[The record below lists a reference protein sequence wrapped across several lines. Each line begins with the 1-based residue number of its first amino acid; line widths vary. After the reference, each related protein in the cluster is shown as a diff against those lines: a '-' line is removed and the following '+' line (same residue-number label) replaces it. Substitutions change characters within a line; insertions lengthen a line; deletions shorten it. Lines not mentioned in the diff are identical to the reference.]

1 MSHGVAGI
9 WMGTG
14 GIDPAV
20 IGRMAGGLYTL
31 ENMHGHEFSA
41 RNLLMHVQYSNWASP
56 MFVQDSI
63 TGVALQVIGCMHDS
77 AWTAEHML
85 QDFLARG
92 TDAITGCD
100 GTYVALAWDPR
111 TETLAIANDRLGLEK
126 LFLFQQ
132 GGLLL
137 FASALKAIAV
147 HPAVQIEIDP
157 LALAQFLTT
166 SHLLDDRSFLRGIS
180 VLPPATLLTVNRAG
194 MTQRRYW
201 TPRFE
206 PDASLDLDGWA
217 GRLGEV
223 LRQAVEQSVGEGPFV
238 LPCSGGLDSRAIAA
252 FLPDHA
258 LERGRAC
265 SFGHAHCYDVRY
277 GRKVARAAGLSH
289 ETLAVPPDFFR
300 SNLRDGLAMNDGE
313 VSIEALPLLRLMP
326 FGIPG
331 ETLLTGFLGDVLS
344 GGHIPDG
351 LDQVSDYGKQ
361 LELLWQ
367 KRYQSIGFSDAALGR
382 VLLPGIYREV
392 KGATFET
399 MRRSIEMAEAES
411 FIDKAVLIELRD
423 RQARYIDY
431 MMRSLSLKYDVRAPF
446 AHAQVVDEWLR
457 VPLAFRIGQKAYRR
471 MMVRF
476 APQLARIPEI
486 KTQRSLLHTD
496 RAGVVRAPITFTR
509 LQEAAA
515 EYLPQGLAWRVNAG
529 LQNFGHG
536 LALLSGGWLGL
547 HNRSEYVHHDES
559 IRKVDPEWFRHALNQ
574 DELTDGWFDKK
585 ALNALL
591 EEHLM
596 GKMDHSIRI
605 NNVVSFLEWRR
616 IMGI

>member
-1 MSHGVAGI
+1 
-9 WMGTG
+9 
-14 GIDPAV
+14 
-20 IGRMAGGLYTL
+20 
-31 ENMHGHEFSA
+31 
-41 RNLLMHVQYSNWASP
+41 
-56 MFVQDSI
+56 
-63 TGVALQVIGCMHDS
+63 MHDS

-313 VSIEALPLLRLMP
+313 VS
-326 FGIPG
+326 
-331 ETLLTGFLGDVLS
+331 
-344 GGHIPDG
+344 
-351 LDQVSDYGKQ
+351 
-361 LELLWQ
+361 
-367 KRYQSIGFSDAALGR
+367 
-382 VLLPGIYREV
+382 
-392 KGATFET
+392 
-399 MRRSIEMAEAES
+399 
-411 FIDKAVLIELRD
+411 
-423 RQARYIDY
+423 
-431 MMRSLSLKYDVRAPF
+431 
-446 AHAQVVDEWLR
+446 
-457 VPLAFRIGQKAYRR
+457 
-471 MMVRF
+471 
-476 APQLARIPEI
+476 
-486 KTQRSLLHTD
+486 
-496 RAGVVRAPITFTR
+496 
-509 LQEAAA
+509 
-515 EYLPQGLAWRVNAG
+515 
-529 LQNFGHG
+529 
-536 LALLSGGWLGL
+536 
-547 HNRSEYVHHDES
+547 
-559 IRKVDPEWFRHALNQ
+559 
-574 DELTDGWFDKK
+574 
-585 ALNALL
+585 
-591 EEHLM
+591 
-596 GKMDHSIRI
+596 
-605 NNVVSFLEWRR
+605 
-616 IMGI
+616 